1 MPASS
6 QSEGDANADGAFID
20 PTQPT
25 ILDKLTV
32 PKKSDLACKRT
43 IESQKVRVLTK
54 NGRLVH
60 LLTLIPRLSLLLP
73 V

>member
-6 QSEGDANADGAFID
+6 QSEGNANLDGAFID

-32 PKKSDLACKRT
+32 PKKSDLAHKKT
-43 IESQKVRVLTK
+43 IEKPKRY
-54 NGRLVH
+54 GF
-60 LLTLIPRLSLLLP
+60 
-73 V
+73 